1 MFSII
6 KFHIYQGRIITD
18 RAELWNQS
26 TAQERR
32 MFRYQNGY
40 GGFDDDELDYIFNA
54 LVLRLESS
62 SPIASQPHQLVVYIL
77 DVIWPDLGVELLMH
91 RRRGIT
97 KEEAKEILKN
107 DSRYEWSRIESIF
120 Q

>member
-40 GGFDDDELDYIFNA
+40 GGFDDDGTA
-54 LVLRLESS
+54 
-62 SPIASQPHQLVVYIL
+62 
-77 DVIWPDLGVELLMH
+77 
-91 RRRGIT
+91 T
-97 KEEAKEILKN
+97 KHKA
-107 DSRYEWSRIESIF
+107 F
-120 Q
+120 PF